1 MLLAEESRVQQS
13 RQIGLILESLEE
25 HGCLTLLHAIL
36 GMESERLYVVIDILM
51 GDENDNLRREVEK
64 PYEELAILKVDFR
77 WLTGMG
83 N

>member
-1 MLLAEESRVQQS
+1 
-13 RQIGLILESLEE
+13 
-25 HGCLTLLHAIL
+25 
-36 GMESERLYVVIDILM
+36 MESERLYVVIDILM